1 MTLRGWFDFC
11 ALVVC
16 GLHVEASQGLSE
28 ISDMSIAI
36 QEVKHDKPAV
46 RACSDADV
54 DHERGNEGFRRL
66 IAVLVELQYWWHYS
80 IMVGRRAD

>member
-1 MTLRGWFDFC
+1 
-11 ALVVC
+11 
-16 GLHVEASQGLSE
+16 
-28 ISDMSIAI
+28 MSIAI